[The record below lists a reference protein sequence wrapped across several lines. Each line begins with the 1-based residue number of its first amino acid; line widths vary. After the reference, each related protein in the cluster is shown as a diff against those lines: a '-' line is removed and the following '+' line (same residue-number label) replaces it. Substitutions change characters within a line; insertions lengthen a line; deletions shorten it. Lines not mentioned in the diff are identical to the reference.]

1 MYKNILIANDLK
13 YDSSWRKALP
23 TAVGYCQGSGARLHL
38 LTVVPDFGMTIVGQF
53 FPENFAE
60 QAIGQA
66 RREFGELSDRLVPPD
81 VEVERHVAHG
91 TIYKEILDA
100 AACIDADLVV
110 VTSHRP
116 QLKDYLIGP
125 NASRVVRHSTRSVLV
140 VRD

>member
-1 MYKNILIANDLK
+1 MYKNILLAIDLTD
-13 YDSSWRKALP
+13 DSSWRKALP

-66 RREFGELSDRLVPPD
+66 RRELGDLSDRHGPPD
-81 VEVERHVAHG
+81 VEVERHVAPG
-91 TIYKEILDA
+91 TIYTEILDA
-100 AACIDADLVV
+100 AARIDADLVV
-110 VTSHRP
+110 VTAHRP